1 MNVAATSD
9 HLCEQLHQEGF
20 LLLAGLFGPEA
31 VELIKNEACSVSE
44 GGDSGVHV
52 FYPPA
57 VSEHVLAAC
66 LDAQV
71 ARILRQ
77 GGLASPE
84 FLSVKTVVKDAE
96 RRFASPWHQDRPYW
110 GGQDKYSLWIALDD
124 CCRENGCLR
133 VIPGSHREG
142 FIEHSSSDDNKFQ
155 NRLDADALNENDALD
170 VCIKAGDAVLFHD
183 CLLHASYPN
192 SNLEERW
199 SLIAT
204 YRDAEIGDTSTIWE
218 HPVGM

>member
-1 MNVAATSD
+1 M
-9 HLCEQLHQEGF
+9 
-20 LLLAGLFGPEA
+20 
-31 VELIKNEACSVSE
+31 VSQ
-44 GGDSGVHV
+44 GGESGVHV
-52 FYPPA
+52 FFPPQVPA
-57 VSEHVLAAC
+57 SLYAAC
-66 LDAQV
+66 VDEAI

-124 CCRENGCLR
+124 CSPANGCLR
-133 VIPGSHREG
+133 VIPASHRNG
-142 FIEHSSSDDNKFQ
+142 YIEHDHSDENKFP
-155 NRLDADALNENDALD
+155 NRLDSNAYHEADAVD

-204 YRDAEIGDTSTIWE
+204 YRDAEIGDTSTLWE
-218 HPVGM
+218 FPVGM